1 MAQRGYILLEAM
13 IGGALVST
21 VLLSLFGHVGEAQVE
36 STRQSRMITAEQIAL
51 RDIEEVR
58 SLPFGT
64 AANTS
69 IRDRSVAVPMPNN
82 GSYLLERT
90 VSAEQIEKVKTSQ
103 DVSIVYRDITVRV
116 SFPDRVGRRAVTTT
130 TRMYRE

>member
-1 MAQRGYILLEAM
+1 
-13 IGGALVST
+13 
-21 VLLSLFGHVGEAQVE
+21 
-36 STRQSRMITAEQIAL
+36 
-51 RDIEEVR
+51 
-58 SLPFGT
+58 
-64 AANTS
+64 
-69 IRDRSVAVPMPNN
+69 MPNN